1 MSAVIEGDRLAITKK
16 ESLNEM
22 FWNSVKKHSGIDAV
36 RFRSGNSYTAITY
49 KKFGEKV
56 SHLSQGLISLG
67 MKKGDKAGILADTSY
82 EWALSDFAI
91 LTAGGVSVTI
101 YPTLTPNKISYITEN
116 SDSKVIFVQDQE
128 QLEKVLSVR
137 GDLPGLKWVITFEE
151 TGSTAEGV
159 YTLTEVIK
167 LGAEFEKENP
177 GRYEEVWKSVEPD
190 DLSSIVYT
198 SGTTGLPKGAML
210 SHWNWRFNIST
221 VIRVITFEAGNVLL
235 AFLPL
240 AHVYMRLVY
249 FGALHA
255 GATFYFSQPQKLAE
269 DLPAIRPDVFVS
281 VPRLFERVYDR
292 IVDQMEQESPVKK
305 VIFYRSAEIARE
317 VGAYRSKGKA
327 LPLKLLVK
335 KQIADKLV
343 FSKIRSKMGVDNLK
357 WTVSAGSALS
367 KDLAFFFSG
376 LGILIIEGYGMTETC
391 GSSNLN
397 PVKRI
402 KPGTVGPPL
411 AGTMQKLADDG
422 EILIKGDHLMQ
433 GYYKLPEESADSFT
447 DDGWLKTGDI
457 GSFDSEGYLT
467 FRERKKHI
475 LVLSTGK
482 NIAPLP
488 IEESLKKNRWVD
500 DAVVIG
506 DDRKYVT
513 ALIQPSFG
521 YLVEFA
527 EKKGIVY
534 NKELT
539 KTEEGAGGDQVIVKI
554 DEALLNDENVLKIY
568 LEVIEAV
575 NKNFESFEKVKRFKL
590 LNEALSMDRG
600 ELTPTFKVK
609 RNVVAENYKNL
620 IDSMYEL

>member
-1 MSAVIEGDRLAITKK
+1 MSVVIEGERFVFLKK
-16 ESLNEM
+16 ETLNEM
-22 FWNSVKKHSGIDAV
+22 LWESIDKYHNIDAV
-36 RFRSGNSYTAITY
+36 RFRKGSGYTGISYSE
-49 KKFGEKV
+49 FGEQV
-56 SHLSQGLISLG
+56 SRLAQGLISLG
-67 MKKGDKAGILADTSY
+67 IEKGDKISILADTSY

-101 YPTLTPNKISYITEN
+101 YPTLTAGKISFIVEN
-116 SDSKVIFVQDQE
+116 SDSKIIFLQDQE
-128 QLEKVLSVR
+128 QLKKVLSVKD
-137 GDLPGLKWVITFEE
+137 DLPGLKYIITFDE
-151 TGSTAEGV
+151 TQNPDEGI
-159 YTLTEVIK
+159 YSLSGLMK
-167 LGAEFEKENP
+167 LGLDFEKENP
-177 GRYEEVWKSVEPD
+177 GRYEEVWKSVAPE

-221 VIRVITFEAGNVLL
+221 VVRVISYQAGNVLL

-249 FGALHA
+249 FSAIHA
-255 GATFYFSQPQKLAE
+255 GATFYFSNPQKLAE

-292 IVDQMEQESPVKK
+292 IIDQMEQGSVVKK
-305 VIFYRSAEIARE
+305 KLFFWSADVARKIGYYRSQ
-317 VGAYRSKGKA
+317 GKMM
-327 LPLKLLVK
+327 PLKLML
-335 KQIADKLV
+335 KQLIAEKLV
-343 FSKIRSKMGVDNLK
+343 FSKIKAKMGVDNLK

-376 LGILIIEGYGMTETC
+376 LGILIIEGYGMTETS
-391 GSSNLN
+391 GSTNLN
-397 PVKRI
+397 PLNRI

-411 AGTMQKLADDG
+411 AGTKQKLADDG

-433 GYYKLPEESADSFT
+433 GYYKLPQETKDSFT
-447 DDGWLKTGDI
+447 EDGWLKTGDI
-457 GSFDSEGYLT
+457 GSFDAEGYLT

-488 IEESLKKNRWVD
+488 IEESLKKNRWIE

-506 DDRKYVT
+506 DDRKYVS
-513 ALIQPSFG
+513 ALIQPAFG
-521 YLVEFA
+521 YLAEFA
-527 EKKGIVY
+527 DKNGISY

-539 KTEEGAGGDQVIVKI
+539 RFEEGPGGDPVIVKI
-554 DEALLNDENVLKIY
+554 DTALLSDEKILKTY
-568 LEVIEAV
+568 LDVVEEV
-575 NKNFESFEKVKRFKL
+575 NKNFESFEKIKRFKL
-590 LNEALSMDRG
+590 LNEALSMEKG

-609 RNVVAENYKNL
+609 RGVVAENYKSL
-620 IDSMYEL
+620 IDSMYKI